1 MLVTG
6 KPVHVANWSSYASG
20 LDELLQT
27 VCMPSLCCI
36 DKCTDS
42 SHKKDINQ
50 YLQSICGCI
59 NEAMHKYIPCKK
71 VKASEYV
78 VAGWND
84 LVTDKHDAARRAFL
98 DWVDAGK
105 PRTGYICE
113 IMKRSRAQFKLA
125 LRYCKNNDEAL
136 RNDALAK
143 SYMAEKSQ
151 FWKKVKNAS
160 SCKVANNANTV
171 NGVSGDLSVA
181 EMWKESFEKLYS
193 MQNNEDLIKHFNS
206 YKTEVIHIITNVDMC
221 NAIQQLKC
229 CKSCGPDGIAAEA
242 IKYSGHLLSV
252 HLTLLFNMC
261 LCHCYLPSEL
271 IKTTIV
277 PLLKN
282 KSGDL
287 SDVNNYRA
295 IALSNC
301 MSKLLESLILNCFQ
315 ACDTCDDM
323 YQFGFKKNHSTSLGC
338 AVLKNV
344 VEYYRSNGSYVFASF
359 LDLSKA
365 FDSVNHKLLFEKLT
379 TLKFPSNV
387 IKLLI
392 YWYCNQQ
399 MNVRWK
405 QVTTSGFYTK
415 NGTRQ
420 GSVLSPYLFCIYM
433 RSITVGV
440 VNSGLGCHIGGTSV
454 CILLYADDLVILAP
468 TWSAQQKLLNICS
481 KLVASLDM
489 KFNVAKSVT
498 MIFVP
503 HKTTSRVSY
512 YFPNLMLDGC
522 ALNIVDSYKYL
533 GHVISSVSDDN
544 LDIARQMRLLYA
556 RTNVL
561 IRKFCKCS
569 RNVKLCLFRAY
580 CIQFYG
586 AGLWNS
592 FNLTIMK
599 RLEAAYVKCVKMFFG
614 FARLDSV
621 TAMFYELGLPTFKTI
636 LHNAKVAIVS
646 CARLHC
652 NPLVRQVFDICPV

>member
-1 MLVTG
+1 
-6 KPVHVANWSSYASG
+6 
-20 LDELLQT
+20 
-27 VCMPSLCCI
+27 
-36 DKCTDS
+36 
-42 SHKKDINQ
+42 
-50 YLQSICGCI
+50 
-59 NEAMHKYIPCKK
+59 MHRHIPCRK
-71 VKASEYV
+71 VKASEYA

-84 LVTDKHDAARRAFL
+84 LVTDKHDAARQAFL
-98 DWVDAGK
+98 DWVSAGK

-125 LRYCKNNDEAL
+125 LRYCKNNDEVL

-143 SYMAEKSQ
+143 SYLADKSQ

-160 SCKVANNANTV
+160 SCKVANKTNTV
-171 NGVSGDLSVA
+171 NGVSGDANVA
-181 EMWKESFEKLYS
+181 EMWKDSFEKLYS
-193 MQNNEDLIKHFNS
+193 MHNNEGLVEHFDS
-206 YKTEVIHIITNVDMC
+206 YKTENIHTITNADMC

-229 CKSCGPDGIAAEA
+229 RKSCGPDGIAAEA

-261 LCHCYLPSEL
+261 LCHCYLPDEL
-271 IKTTIV
+271 IKTTVV

-301 MSKLLESLILNCFQ
+301 MSKLLESLMLSCFQ
-315 ACDTCDDM
+315 ACDTCDDI

-344 VEYYRSNGSYVFASF
+344 VEYYRLNGSYVFASF

-365 FDSVNHKLLFEKLT
+365 FDSVNHKFLFEKLT
-379 TLKFPSNV
+379 ALNFPSNM

-392 YWYCNQQ
+392 FWYSNQQ

-405 QVTTSGFYTK
+405 HVTTSNFYMK

-433 RSITVGV
+433 RSITDSV
-440 VNSGLGCHIGGTSV
+440 VHSGLGCHIGGMSV

-468 TWSAQQKLLNICS
+468 SWFAQQKLLNLCNES
-481 KLVASLDM
+481 VASLDM
-489 KFNVAKSVT
+489 KFNATKSVT
-498 MIFVP
+498 MIFLP
-503 HKTTSRVSY
+503 YKITSRVSY
-512 YFPNLMLDGC
+512 SFPNLMLNGC

-533 GHVISSVSDDN
+533 GHVISPVSDDN

-561 IRKFCKCS
+561 IRKFGKCS
-569 RNVKLCLFRAY
+569 QDVKLCLFRAY

-586 AGLWNS
+586 AGLWET
-592 FNLTIMK
+592 FNITVMK
-599 RLEAAYVKCVKMFFG
+599 RFEAAYVKCVKMFFG

-621 TAMFYELGLPTFKTI
+621 TAMFCELGLPTFKTI
-636 LHNAKVAIVS
+636 LHNAKFNIGS
-646 CARLHC
+646 CAKLH
-652 NPLVRQVFDICPV
+652 NNSLVRQVCDICLVTN